1 MRRQR
6 LMFALLPALLLAT
19 TSCGGER
26 ITGLATIG
34 PVQKVPGTLLVSF
47 EAGGGPAG
55 AVMMRLRGPGIG
67 APAAPDPTMQLFV
80 RTVDAAAVEYRVAVI
95 GTQLSGTLF
104 SFAVP
109 DVSYLGAYSVT
120 LEEVAD
126 ESNAIRQDLS
136 GYRLLLARQP

>member
-1 MRRQR
+1 MRSQR
-6 LMFALLPALLLAT
+6 LKIALLPALLLAT
-19 TSCGGER
+19 ASCGGER
-26 ITGLATIG
+26 ITAPVAPG
-34 PVQKVPGTLLVSF
+34 PVPKVAGTLLVSF

-55 AVMMRLRGPGIG
+55 AVMVRLRGPGIG
-67 APAAPDPTMQLFV
+67 APEVPDATMQLFV

-109 DVSYLGAYSVT
+109 DVNYLGAYSVT